1 MIFDRLWQQSSIYH
15 LLDYPVKCIYILV
28 MITWDK
34 LKRVENLAK
43 RCIDLAE
50 LESAFD
56 FPMVTVEDD

>member
-1 MIFDRLWQQSSIYH
+1 
-15 LLDYPVKCIYILV
+15 